1 MENFNEEM
9 TRKLVG
15 YASLTNDYM
24 FKRVF
29 GSEECKDIL
38 IAFLND
44 ILGGPEIVDIDI
56 LNSENLGHSQDDRKA
71 VFDIFCRSSDSEEF
85 IVEMQCA
92 PQEYFRDRA
101 LFYTSFPIARQA
113 ALAKKRYLD
122 EHGNSIG
129 FKWNY
134 KLKPVKFIGITDF
147 AISHIAEWPTDKYIS
162 HYELREE
169 TCNELLTANLNFI
182 FLELARFK
190 KSEEELTS
198 ITDKWMYL
206 LCNMP
211 KLRDRPSAFTE
222 KSFERLFEVAEFAN
236 FAAEQLELYRNAEK
250 MKYDYQ
256 NTIDY
261 AEKKGIEK
269 GRAEGFANGMEKGRE
284 EGKVSVAQ
292 NLLRMGMSLE
302 DVAAAT
308 GLPVETLINLQ
319 L

>member
-1 MENFNEEM
+1 M
-9 TRKLVG
+9 
-15 YASLTNDYM
+15 
-24 FKRVF
+24 
-29 GSEECKDIL
+29 
-38 IAFLND
+38 
-44 ILGGPEIVDIDI
+44 
-56 LNSENLGHSQDDRKA
+56 
-71 VFDIFCRSSDSEEF
+71 
-85 IVEMQCA
+85 
-92 PQEYFRDRA
+92 
-101 LFYTSFPIARQA
+101 
-113 ALAKKRYLD
+113 
-122 EHGNSIG
+122 
-129 FKWNY
+129 
-134 KLKPVKFIGITDF
+134 
-147 AISHIAEWPTDKYIS
+147 
-162 HYELREE
+162 REE

-292 NLLRMGMSLE
+292 NLLRMGMSVE